1 MPILMSDCPGCD
13 GGGKI
18 VHSRHGY
25 GAGDPFA
32 TLLDCEVCDGHGEVV
47 RWCEYNGCEMGA
59 DEVVKFPDGDEQP
72 YCTTHADEMR
82 AEAVEEVLAGMTS
95 WSRAVVLHHMRL
107 WLTLDSG
114 SREMSEIGREIEED
128 GCGEWF
134 KLPRNLM
141 AKIAS
146 DAA

>member
-1 MPILMSDCPGCD
+1 MTILTLRCACEDGKLWVPRLGGNDPDGKMVHCESCD
-13 GGGKI
+13 G
-18 VHSRHGY
+18 
-25 GAGDPFA
+25 
-32 TLLDCEVCDGHGEVV
+32 TGEIV
-47 RWCEYNGCEMGA
+47 RWCAYGGCEMGA
-59 DEVVKFPDGDEQP
+59 EELVTFSDCTEP
-72 YCTTHADEMR
+72 YCTTHAPEMR
-82 AEAVEEVLAGMTS
+82 AEAVEETLAGMTS

-146 DAA
+146 DDATP